1 MANPLSQFITRSS
14 IAFAILSLV
23 YFTCTAQYYPAPPP
37 VDPQQEVALLQ
48 RLKAAKQDADGIR
61 IQLQLCNLYFNKPFK
76 KKADLE
82 RALNYARKASARSTS
97 LHDSSGYIDAQLFI
111 ADVLLG
117 LKETQAAENIL
128 PLLNDSAKINLLLAM
143 SFAFWDRMDDTSTA
157 DHEKA
162 IQLAQQARDL
172 SIRLHQPEKEILA
185 LLDIATVHID
195 LFNKSAEQELLDVI
209 AKYRSI
215 GYRDLHY
222 AYSRLALCE
231 KSQGNNDKAT
241 YWSLEALKTMRS
253 TGDSLAA
260 GDLYLVHA
268 LICGGV
274 DEYQQCID
282 YSRLA
287 IQSYAVHAGAW
298 PLSDAVVNLAY
309 GFRKMKRFSEGADT
323 LRRLV
328 KEYPP
333 DNVTADID
341 YNSAIGELYT
351 DSKNFAKAEPCL
363 LRALA
368 LKSQHGLDAAG
379 MNRDVGRLYIETHQ
393 YEKARPYLNKALSY
407 PSSLSFRSYTHYL
420 LYLVDSSAGNY
431 KAAIEHLHRN
441 HTLVDSSLA
450 ESKQRAVQKLLIEF
464 ETKEKENKLRI
475 KDQDIALLNQK
486 GALQKAEL
494 GRSNLL
500 RNITFGGIFL
510 LSIILFLLFK
520 SYRNKQRTNRMITQK
535 NATLQQLVADK
546 EWLLKEVHHR
556 VKNNLHTVICLLQ
569 SQALYLEDDALKA
582 LEISRNR
589 IYAMSLIHQK
599 IYQAED
605 IRTVDMTNYLP
616 EFIRYLREGFGNPDH
631 VHFQLTI
638 DPIKLDV
645 SQAIPIALIVNEAVT
660 NAIKYAFPNRRPG
673 TITILL
679 QELEGHMKLTVKD
692 NGVGM
697 EAVLLDIE
705 LNSLG
710 IQLMKGL
717 AREINGAISFNI
729 DRGTRISLI
738 FSADPLFESHTGVT
752 SSALTDAATYSSRPA

>member
-1 MANPLSQFITRSS
+1 MTKTLSGFITKSG

-23 YFTCTAQYYPAPPP
+23 CFTCTAQYYPAPPP
-37 VDPQQEVALLQ
+37 VDPQQEGALLLQ
-48 RLKAAKQDADGIR
+48 LKAAKPDSNGIR

-82 RALNYARKASARSTS
+82 KALNYARKALAWSTS

-111 ADVLLG
+111 ADVLLR
-117 LKETQAAENIL
+117 LNEIQAAENIL
-128 PLLNDSAKINLLLAM
+128 PLLNDSAKVNLLLAL
-143 SFAFWDRMDDTSTA
+143 SFTLWDRTEDTSTA
-157 DHEKA
+157 HQEKA

-185 LLDIATVHID
+185 LMDIATVHID
-195 LFNKSAEQELLDVI
+195 QYNKSAEQELLDVI

-215 GYRDLHY
+215 GYRNMHY
-222 AYSRLALCE
+222 AYGRLAWCE
-231 KSQGNNDKAT
+231 MTQGNNDKAT

-260 GDLYLVHA
+260 GDLYFCHA
-268 LICGGV
+268 IICGKV
-274 DEYQQCID
+274 DEYQQCIE

-287 IQSYAVHAGAW
+287 IQSYALHAGVW
-298 PLSDAVVNLAY
+298 PLSEVVMQLAY
-309 GFRKMKRFSEGADT
+309 GFRKTKQFSEGLET
-323 LRRLV
+323 LERLV

-333 DNVTADID
+333 VNVTADID
-341 YNSAIGELYT
+341 YNIAIGNLYT
-351 DSKNFAKAEPCL
+351 DSKEFAKAEPHL

-368 LKSQHGLDAAG
+368 LKSQHGLDAAAL
-379 MNRDVGRLYIETHQ
+379 NRDLGRLYIETRQ
-393 YEKARPYLNKALSY
+393 YEKARPYLTKALSG
-407 PSSLSFRSYTHYL
+407 PSTLSFRGYTHYL
-420 LYLVDSSAGNY
+420 LYLADSAAGHY
-431 KAAIEHLHRN
+431 FAAIGHLHRN
-441 HTLVDSSLA
+441 HMLVDSSLA
-450 ESKQRAVQKLLIEF
+450 ESKQRDVQKLLIEF
-464 ETKEKENKLRI
+464 EAKEKETKLRI

-494 GRSNLL
+494 GRSNLIK
-500 RNITFGGIFL
+500 NITFAGIVL
-510 LSIILFLLFK
+510 LSIILFLLFR
-520 SYRNKQRTNRMITQK
+520 SYRNKQRTN
-535 NATLQQLVADK
+535 ATLHQLVADK

-582 LEISRNR
+582 IDISRHR

-605 IRTVDMTNYLP
+605 VRTVDMTNYLP
-616 EFIRYLREGFGNPDH
+616 EFIRYLSESFGKPDH
-631 VHFQLTI
+631 IQFQLTI
-638 DPIKLDV
+638 DPVKLDV

-660 NAIKYAFPNRRPG
+660 NAIKYAFPDRRPG

-679 QELEGHMKLTVKD
+679 RQLEGHMKLTVKD
-692 NGVGM
+692 DGVGM
-697 EAVLLDIE
+697 DAVLLDIE

-717 AREINGAISFNI
+717 AREINGAISFDI

-738 FSADPLFESHTGVT
+738 FSADPLFESHTGVA
-752 SSALTDAATYSSRPA
+752 SSAITAM

>member
-1 MANPLSQFITRSS
+1 MTKSS

-23 YFTCTAQYYPAPPP
+23 CFTCTAQYYPAPLP
-37 VDPQQEVALLQ
+37 VDPQQEGALLLQ
-48 RLKAAKQDADGIR
+48 LKAAKPDADGIR

-76 KKADLE
+76 RKADLE
-82 RALNYARKASARSTS
+82 RALNHARKALAWSTS

-117 LKETQAAENIL
+117 LNEIQAAENIL
-128 PLLNDSAKINLLLAM
+128 PLLNDSARINLLLAI
-143 SFAFWDRMDDTSTA
+143 SFTLWDQIEDTSA
-157 DHEKA
+157 AHWEKA
-162 IQLAQQARDL
+162 IQFAQQARVL

-185 LLDIATVHID
+185 LLDIATVHVD
-195 LFNKSAEQELLDVI
+195 QFNKSAEHELLDVI
-209 AKYRSI
+209 TKYRSI
-215 GYRDLHY
+215 GYRNLHY

-231 KSQGNNDKAT
+231 MSQGNNDKAT

-253 TGDSLAA
+253 TGDSLPA
-260 GDLYLVHA
+260 GDLYLCHA
-268 LICGGV
+268 LICGAV

-287 IQSYAVHAGAW
+287 IQSYALHAGMW
-298 PLSDAVVNLAY
+298 PLSDAVNDLAY
-309 GFRKMKRFSEGADT
+309 GFRKMKRFSEGVDT
-323 LRRLV
+323 LRQLV

-333 DNVTADID
+333 DNVTAEIN
-341 YNSAIGELYT
+341 YNDAIGNLYT
-351 DSKNFAKAEPCL
+351 DSKKFAKAEPYL
-363 LRALA
+363 LRALT
-368 LKSQHGLDAAG
+368 LESQHGLDAAG
-379 MNRDVGRLYIETHQ
+379 LNRDLGHLYIETHQ

-407 PSSLSFRSYTHYL
+407 TSSLSFRSYTHYL
-420 LYLVDSSAGNY
+420 LYLVDSAAGDY

-441 HTLVDSSLA
+441 HSLVDSSLA
-450 ESKQRAVQKLLIEF
+450 ESKQRDIQKLLIEF
-464 ETKEKENKLRI
+464 ETKEKESKLRI

-486 GALQKAEL
+486 GTLQKAEL
-494 GRSNLL
+494 ERSNLIK
-500 RNITFGGIFL
+500 NITFGSL
-510 LSIILFLLFK
+510 LLFSVILFLLFR
-520 SYRNKQRTNRMITQK
+520 SYRNKQRTNRIITQK
-535 NATLQQLVADK
+535 NAKLHQLVADK

-582 LEISRNR
+582 IEISRHR

-605 IRTVDMTNYLP
+605 VRTVDMTNYLP
-616 EFIRYLREGFGNPDH
+616 EFIYYLRDSFGNPDYIQ
-631 VHFQLTI
+631 FQLTI

-645 SQAIPIALIVNEAVT
+645 SQAIPIALIINEAVT
-660 NAIKYAFPNRRPG
+660 NAIKYAFPDRRPG

-679 QELEGHMKLTVKD
+679 QQLDGHMQLTVKD

-697 EAVLLDIE
+697 EPALLDIE

-717 AREINGAISFNI
+717 AREINGAISF
-729 DRGTRISLI
+729 DVERGTRISLI
-738 FSADPLFESHTGVT
+738 FSADPLFKPHPVETVRSKRML
-752 SSALTDAATYSSRPA
+752 S

>member
-1 MANPLSQFITRSS
+1 MAKTLPGFITKSG

-23 YFTCTAQYYPAPPP
+23 CFTCTAQYYPAPPP
-37 VDPQQEVALLQ
+37 VDPQQEGALLLQ
-48 RLKAAKQDADGIR
+48 LKTAKPDADGVR

-76 KKADLE
+76 KKADLK
-82 RALNYARKASARSTS
+82 RALNYARKASAWSTS
-97 LHDSSGYIDAQLFI
+97 LHDSAGYIDAQLFI
-111 ADVLLG
+111 ADVLCG
-117 LKETQAAENIL
+117 LDEVQTAANIL
-128 PLLNDSAKINLLLAM
+128 PSLNDSAKINLLLAL
-143 SFAFWDRMDDTSTA
+143 SFTLWDRLDDTATA
-157 DHEKA
+157 D
-162 IQLAQQARDL
+162 QDMDLQCAQQARDL

-185 LLDIATVHID
+185 LMHIASVHVD
-195 LFNKSAEQELLDVI
+195 QHKKNAEQELLDVI

-215 GYRDLHY
+215 GYRNMHY
-222 AYSRLALCE
+222 AYGRLAWCE
-231 KSQGNNDKAT
+231 MYQGNNDKAT
-241 YWSLEALKTMRS
+241 YWSLEAFKTMRS
-253 TGDSLAA
+253 TGDNLPA

-268 LICGGV
+268 QICGAV

-287 IQSYAVHAGAW
+287 IQSYALHAGIW
-298 PLSDAVVNLAY
+298 PLSDAIEELAY
-309 GFRKMKRFSEGADT
+309 GFRKMNRFSEGVET
-323 LRRLV
+323 IQRLV

-333 DNVTADID
+333 DNVTADIN
-341 YNSAIGELYT
+341 YNIAIGNLYT
-351 DSKNFAKAEPCL
+351 DAKKFAKAEPCL

-368 LKSQHGLDAAG
+368 LESQHGMDATILD
-379 MNRDVGRLYIETHQ
+379 RDLGHLYVETHQ
-393 YEKARPYLNKALSY
+393 YEKARPYLNKALAR
-407 PSSLSFRSYTHYL
+407 PKTLSFRSYTHYL
-420 LYLVDSSAGNY
+420 LYLVDSAAGDY

-464 ETKEKENKLRI
+464 ETKEKETKLRI

-486 GALQKAEL
+486 AKAEL
-494 GRSNLL
+494 GRSNLIK
-500 RNITFGGIFL
+500 NITFGGIFL
-510 LSIILFLLFK
+510 LSVILFLLFR
-520 SYRNKQRTNRMITQK
+520 SYRIKQRTNRMITQK

-582 LEISRNR
+582 IEISRHR

-616 EFIRYLREGFGNPDH
+616 EFIRYLIESFGNPAH
-631 VHFQLTI
+631 IQFQLTI

-660 NAIKYAFPNRRPG
+660 NAIKYAFPDGRPG
-673 TITILL
+673 TITIFL
-679 QELEGHMKLTVKD
+679 QQLEGHMKLTVQD

-697 EAVLLDIE
+697 DAVLLDIE

-717 AREINGAISFNI
+717 AREINGAISFDI

-738 FSADPLFESHTGVT
+738 FSADPLFESHTVAA
-752 SSALTDAATYSSRPA
+752 SSAITDATI

>member
-1 MANPLSQFITRSS
+1 MARNLAGFITKSG

-23 YFTCTAQYYPAPPP
+23 GFTCTAQYYPAPPP
-37 VDPQQEVALLQ
+37 VDPQQEEALLLQ
-48 RLKAAKQDADGIR
+48 LKAAKPDSDGIR
-61 IQLQLCNLYFNKPFK
+61 LQLQLCNLYFNKPFK

-82 RALNYARKASARSTS
+82 KALNHARKASAWSTS
-97 LHDSSGYIDAQLFI
+97 LHDSAGYIDAQLFI

-117 LKETQAAENIL
+117 LHEIQAAESIL
-128 PLLNDSAKINLLLAM
+128 PVLNDSAKIDLLLAL
-143 SFAFWDRMDDTSTA
+143 SFTLWDQLDDTLTV
-157 DHEKA
+157 DQEKD
-162 IQLAQQARDL
+162 IRFAQQARDL
-172 SIRLHQPEKEILA
+172 SIRLHQPVKEILA
-185 LLDIATVHID
+185 LMNIASVHVD
-195 LFNKSAEQELLDVI
+195 QNKKNAEQELLDVI
-209 AKYRSI
+209 AKFRSI
-215 GYRDLHY
+215 GYRNLHY
-222 AYSRLALCE
+222 AYGRLAWCE
-231 KSQGNNDKAT
+231 FMQGNTDKAT
-241 YWSLEALKTMRS
+241 YWSLEAIKTMRS
-253 TGDSLAA
+253 TGDSLIA

-268 LICGGV
+268 DICGAV
-274 DEYQQCID
+274 DEYRQCID

-287 IQSYAVHAGAW
+287 IQSYALHAGIW
-298 PLSDAVVNLAY
+298 PLSEAIEDLAY
-309 GFRKMKRFSEGADT
+309 GFRKMRRFSEGVDT
-323 LRRLV
+323 VQRLV

-333 DNVTADID
+333 DDFSADID
-341 YNSAIGELYT
+341 YNMAIGNLYT
-351 DSKNFAKAEPCL
+351 DAKKFTKAEPCL

-368 LKSQHGLDAAG
+368 LESQHGLDATLLD
-379 MNRDVGRLYIETHQ
+379 RDLGHLYVETHQ
-393 YEKARPYLNKALSY
+393 YEKARPYLNMALAGHST
-407 PSSLSFRSYTHYL
+407 LSFRSYTHYL
-420 LYLVDSSAGNY
+420 LYLVDSAAGNY

-450 ESKQRAVQKLLIEF
+450 ESKQRDIQKLLIEYAA
-464 ETKEKENKLRI
+464 KEKEDKLRI
-475 KDQDIALLNQK
+475 KDQDIAILNQK
-486 GALQKAEL
+486 AKAEL
-494 GRSNLL
+494 GRSNLI

-535 NATLQQLVADK
+535 NAALQQLVADK

-582 LEISRNR
+582 IEISRHR

-616 EFIRYLREGFGNPDH
+616 EFIRYLRDSFGNPDH
-631 VHFQLTI
+631 IQFQSTI

-660 NAIKYAFPNRRPG
+660 NAIKYAFPDNRPG

-679 QELEGHMKLTVKD
+679 QQLEGHMKLTVKD

-697 EAVLLDIE
+697 DEVLLDIE

-717 AREINGAISFNI
+717 AREINGAISFDI

-738 FSADPLFESHTGVT
+738 FSADPLFESHTVIA
-752 SSALTDAATYSSRPA
+752 SSASTI

>member
-1 MANPLSQFITRSS
+1 MAKTLPGLITKYS

-23 YFTCTAQYYPAPPP
+23 CFTCPAQYYPSPLPI
-37 VDPQQEVALLQ
+37 DPQQEAALLL
-48 RLKAAKQDADGIR
+48 RLKTAKPDADGIR
-61 IQLQLCNLYFNKPFK
+61 TQLQLCNLYFNKPFK

-82 RALNYARKASARSTS
+82 RALNYARKASAWSTS
-97 LHDSSGYIDAQLFI
+97 LHDSAGYINAQLFI
-111 ADVLLG
+111 ADVLCG
-117 LKETQAAENIL
+117 LKEIQAAENIL
-128 PLLNDSAKINLLLAM
+128 PLLNDSAKIDLLLAL
-143 SFAFWDRMDDTSTA
+143 SFTLWDQLDDTSTA
-157 DHEKA
+157 DQEKD
-162 IQLAQQARDL
+162 IRFAQQARDL

-185 LLDIATVHID
+185 LMAIASVHVD
-195 LFNKSAEQELLDVI
+195 QRNKNAEQELLDVV
-209 AKYRSI
+209 AKFRSI
-215 GYRDLHY
+215 GYRNLHY
-222 AYSRLALCE
+222 AYGRLAWCE
-231 KSQGNNDKAT
+231 LLQNNNNKAV

-253 TGDSLAA
+253 TEDSLPA
-260 GDLYLVHA
+260 GDLYLIHA
-268 LICGGV
+268 NLCRAV

-282 YSRLA
+282 YSKLA
-287 IQSYAVHAGAW
+287 IQSYVVHAGIW
-298 PLSDAVVNLAY
+298 PLSEAIGEMAY
-309 GFRKMKRFSEGADT
+309 GFRKMKHLSEGVDT
-323 LRRLV
+323 IQQLI
-328 KEYPP
+328 KEYPA
-333 DNVTADID
+333 DNVSADID
-341 YNSAIGELYT
+341 YNMALGNLYT
-351 DSKNFAKAEPCL
+351 DSKKFAKAEPCL

-368 LKSQHGLDAAG
+368 LESQEGMDATVLE
-379 MNRDVGRLYIETHQ
+379 RDLGRLYVEAHQ
-393 YEKARPYLNKALSY
+393 YEKARPYLNK
-407 PSSLSFRSYTHYL
+407 SLSRPSTLTFRSYTHYL
-420 LYLVDSSAGNY
+420 LYLVDSAAGDY

-441 HTLVDSSLA
+441 HTLVDSSMA
-450 ESKQRAVQKLLIEF
+450 ESKQRDIQKLLIEF
-464 ETKEKENKLRI
+464 DTREKENKLKI

-494 GRSNLL
+494 GRSTLL

-520 SYRNKQRTNRMITQK
+520 SYRNKQRTNRMVTQK

-582 LEISRNR
+582 IEISRNR

-616 EFIRYLREGFGNPDH
+616 EFVRYLRESFGNPGH
-631 VHFQLTI
+631 IQFQLTI

-660 NAIKYAFPNRRPG
+660 NAIKYAFPDGRPG

-679 QELEGHMKLTVKD
+679 QQLEGHMKLTVKD

-697 EAVLLDIE
+697 EAVLLDVE

-717 AREINGAISFNI
+717 AREINGAISFDI

-738 FSADPLFESHTGVT
+738 FSADPLFESHPDVT
-752 SSALTDAATYSSRPA
+752 SSALTGAAV

>member
-1 MANPLSQFITRSS
+1 MAKTLPCCITKSS

-23 YFTCTAQYYPAPPP
+23 CFTCTAQYYPAPPP
-37 VDPQQEVALLQ
+37 VNPQQEGPLLL
-48 RLKAAKQDADGIR
+48 RLKAAKPDAGAIR

-76 KKADLE
+76 RKPDLE
-82 RALNYARKASARSTS
+82 RALNYARKASALSTS
-97 LHDSSGYIDAQLFI
+97 LHDSAGYIDAQLFM

-117 LKETQAAENIL
+117 LHEIQAAENIL
-128 PLLNDSAKINLLLAM
+128 PLLNDSARINLLLAEC
-143 SFAFWDRMDDTSTA
+143 FTFWDRLDDTSAA

-195 LFNKSAEQELLDVI
+195 LFNKSARQELLDVI

-222 AYSRLALCE
+222 AYGRLALFE
-231 KSQGNNDKAT
+231 KTQGNNDKAT
-241 YWSLEALKTMRS
+241 YWSLEAIKTMRS

-260 GDLYLVHA
+260 GDLYLCHA
-268 LICGGV
+268 LICGAV

-287 IQSYAVHAGAW
+287 IQSYALHAGMW
-298 PLSDAVVNLAY
+298 PLSDAVTNLAY
-309 GFRKMKRFSEGADT
+309 GFRKMKRFSEGVDT

-333 DNVTADID
+333 DDFSADID
-341 YNSAIGELYT
+341 YNSALGELYT
-351 DSKNFAKAEPCL
+351 DSKKFAKAEPCL

-368 LKSQHGLDAAG
+368 LKSQHGLDVAG
-379 MNRDVGRLYIETHQ
+379 MSRDLGRLYIETHQ

-420 LYLVDSSAGNY
+420 LYLVDSAAGDY

-441 HTLVDSSLA
+441 HTLIDSSLA

-464 ETKEKENKLRI
+464 DTREKENKLKI

-486 GALQKAEL
+486 SALQKAEL
-494 GRSNLL
+494 GRTTLL

-520 SYRNKQRTNRMITQK
+520 SYRNKQRTNRMVTQK

-582 LEISRNR
+582 IEISRNR

-616 EFIRYLREGFGNPDH
+616 EFVRYLIESFGNPGH
-631 VHFQLTI
+631 IQFQLTI

-660 NAIKYAFPNRRPG
+660 NAIKYAFPDRRPG

-679 QELEGHMKLTVKD
+679 QQLEGQMKLTVKD
-692 NGVGM
+692 NGIGM
-697 EAVLLDIE
+697 EAALLDIE

-717 AREINGAISFNI
+717 AREINGAISFDI

-738 FSADPLFESHTGVT
+738 FSADPLFESHTAVT
-752 SSALTDAATYSSRPA
+752 SPAITGAATYT